1 MVNTIFSIQKA
12 TAQSCATCTFTT
24 SFYSSGALQPPLSTS
39 ITNNVTCNQTI
50 DVVLQKI
57 CNPSNAIL
65 NITASLYDANNVT
78 PAWANIPSLNNNL
91 FIIPAN
97 VTGAF
102 SLKYVWKMPGSNTIC
117 GTIIYPI
124 NITCTTIPPVC
135 NLVVTGIPNC
145 NSATTATNSIN
156 ATATGGIAPYT
167 YSWNTTPA
175 QTTASLLNV
184 MPGSYSVTVTD
195 ALGCSKTQPLS
206 VNCNLNLPTPFCE
219 GPDGFQ
225 LSYDFSL
232 PTGTPLISYK
242 IKLEVYQNGNL
253 INCPTSTELIKTSP
267 LNFTSYTGNI
277 VWYVSTPI
285 CSQFT
290 GSRCLDY
297 RIIITK
303 EGPIT
308 PIVVQTIGGFGA
320 EGTIAGVDND
330 LCCTPPPSCCPTVST
345 ALANLGG
352 HCGIQDTIRNNCN
365 KNISSWTLKVNG
377 SIYNVSGYPLTPQ
390 AIAAN
395 STAITGIVSLVG
407 YPLTTIP
414 MVYTFT
420 YADGTTCTVTKQF
433 NMATCVPT
441 SCPFCSVTT
450 MATLQGQ
457 TTSINLSNSTLSNPT
472 TLKCNSTYALNNI
485 VGCSPIQTYVFDAN
499 YATILNNTTTTLLT
513 GITNATGTQLLL
525 PNNMNAA
532 NSYTLKFRWYWLR
545 GAGDTCFFVRN
556 YPFKID
562 CTPCGTVCI
571 PMITAT
577 SATTTQMLGG
587 LVSSGTYNCN
597 TNYTFTVNL
606 GCSPANGIIVKQIKV
621 LDALNNFVVVP
632 WITGPTSNV
641 VNVNIPSAT
650 SGVYKI
656 RFYKGTTTGPICD
669 SFLTVLN
676 ISCTP
681 PPPPPCFSN
690 ELIISTGANP
700 QIFPPGSNI
709 LPQDNDWVGVGTSP
723 QKIMTLGALPYY
735 GTTGTG
741 NAGILNQNESQIAN
755 IPFFTTY
762 RNFYVCNNGN
772 ISFSGILGIE
782 KVNLTTWGTLF
793 RSFKLYK
800 GTSNLVWSHVST
812 TAGTTGNFVTN
823 NFTGTIAVTPGQ
835 YRFVFEYEKAGTDL
849 YRNLAFVS
857 CKLTGNSLTNS
868 SSCCPPPPDCN
879 FIANAGPDKTICQG
893 TSTTIGTAILT
904 TNGETYTWTSNP
916 ASTIPNTS
924 MPTVSPT
931 VTTTY
936 TLTVT
941 KPNCPTKTD
950 DVVVTVNNCCNCQT
964 ANCTAKYFYK
974 NAAGG
979 NVALAC
985 GQTIQLECNKVYPF
999 VATTNC
1005 QNNCTATVNADLYKA
1020 GVLVQ
1025 SYPIINNTNFA
1036 NITFT
1041 TSGNYTLVY
1050 RLLVNG
1056 VECDKCPIKINVNC
1070 PPPTCNPCNVAVT
1083 STTKYWLAN
1092 NDVEKMSA
1100 LIQSFNFSGLPA
1112 NITEV
1117 RAVVTDVKIFAVDLN
1132 GNANEECLSCNNNP
1146 ITWASIIGGDPISNI
1161 KPTVN
1166 VNGTELMPPLSSP
1179 QISVNSNPR
1188 QVTWKNGGIFTVTNP
1203 IKLSFVLPP
1212 FSVLSCCTR
1221 KATICVK
1228 FIFRNDKCEECV
1240 VRKCFDVELK

>member
-1 MVNTIFSIQKA
+1 MKKIIYIFFLLVNTIFSIQKA

-24 SFYSSGALQPPLSTS
+24 SFYSNGALQQPLSTS

-50 DVVLQKI
+50 DVVLQKV

-97 VTGAF
+97 VTGAY

-145 NSATTATNSIN
+145 NSATAATNSID
-156 ATATGGIAPYT
+156 ATATGGTAPYA
-167 YSWNTTPA
+167 YSWITTPA
-175 QTTASLLNV
+175 QNTASLLNV

-206 VNCNLNLPTPFCE
+206 VNCNLNLPTTFCE

-225 LSYDFSL
+225 LSYNYSL
-232 PTGTPLISYK
+232 PTSTPLTDYK
-242 IKLEVYQNGNL
+242 IKLQVYQNGNL

-303 EGPIT
+303 EGPII

-330 LCCTPPPSCCPTVST
+330 LCCTPPPSCCPTVSS

-390 AIAAN
+390 AITAN

-433 NMATCVPT
+433 NMATCVPI

-485 VGCSPIQTYVFDAN
+485 VGCSPIQNYVFDAN

-571 PMITAT
+571 PTVVAT
-577 SATTTQMLGG
+577 KGSSTQML
-587 LVSSGTYNCN
+587 VASNNYSGIFKCDS
-597 TNYTFTVNL
+597 NYIFTANL
-606 GCSPANGIIVKQIKV
+606 NCSPANNIIVKQIKV
-621 LDALNNFVVVP
+621 LDGLNNFITPTWV
-632 WITGPTSNV
+632 TGPNANI
-641 VNVNIPSAT
+641 VNVNIPAGI

-656 RFYKGTTTGPICD
+656 RFYIGLATAAACD
-669 SFLTVLN
+669 SFTTVLN

-681 PPPPPCFSN
+681 
-690 ELIISTGANP
+690 
-700 QIFPPGSNI
+700 
-709 LPQDNDWVGVGTSP
+709 
-723 QKIMTLGALPYY
+723 
-735 GTTGTG
+735 
-741 NAGILNQNESQIAN
+741 
-755 IPFFTTY
+755 
-762 RNFYVCNNGN
+762 NN
-772 ISFSGILGIE
+772 
-782 KVNLTTWGTLF
+782 
-793 RSFKLYK
+793 
-800 GTSNLVWSHVST
+800 
-812 TAGTTGNFVTN
+812 
-823 NFTGTIAVTPGQ
+823 
-835 YRFVFEYEKAGTDL
+835 
-849 YRNLAFVS
+849 
-857 CKLTGNSLTNS
+857 
-868 SSCCPPPPDCN
+868 CN
-879 FIANAGPDKTICQG
+879 FIANAGADKFLCKG
-893 TSTTIGTAILT
+893 KSTTIGTTVLMP
-904 TNGETYTWTSNP
+904 NGETYTWTSNP
-916 ASTIPNTS
+916 TSAVSSTS
-924 MPTVSPT
+924 MPTISPV
-931 VTTTY
+931 VTTEY
-936 TLTVT
+936 YLAVT
-941 KPNCPTKTD
+941 KPNCTTKRDTIR
-950 DVVVTVNNCCNCQT
+950 VTVGVCCDTTCVFTLSIKDLVTGITTLVDTGIAIQLKCGQKYQFIRKLTCSATNPDMILKQWGVTNSIPQNPTWITGSFYSTEILDIPTNAPADTYTISYTWGSTGLVCAYPKYKFKIDCNPPPVCNCQT

-974 NAAGG
+974 NAVGG

-1020 GVLVQ
+1020 GVLLQ
-1025 SYPIINNTNFA
+1025 SYANISNTNFA
-1036 NITFT
+1036 NISFT

-1056 VECDKCPIKINVNC
+1056 VECVKCPIKINVNC
-1070 PPPTCNPCNVAVT
+1070 PPPLCIPCNVAVT
-1083 STTKYWLAN
+1083 STAKN
-1092 NDVEKMSA
+1092 SIFNDVIRKFSF
-1100 LIQSFNFSGLPA
+1100 LVQSFNFSGLPI
-1112 NITEV
+1112 NIIEV
-1117 RAVVTDVKIFAVDLN
+1117 RAVVTDVKTFAVDLN
-1132 GNANEECLSCNNNP
+1132 GDANEECLSCNP
-1146 ITWASIIGGDPISNI
+1146 SPHTWASLIGGDPIGSIN
-1161 KPTVN
+1161 PTVN
-1166 VNGTELMPPLSSP
+1166 FKGVELITPIPMNIM
-1179 QISVNSNPR
+1179 QIYVEKNPR
-1188 QVTWKNGGIFTVTNP
+1188 QATWKNGAIFSVTNP
-1203 IKLSFVLPP
+1203 IKLKFILPP
-1212 FSVLSCCTR
+1212 FSGLSCCTR